1 MKKVPH
7 FLIFLIF
14 VSSCQKQDS
23 ELITS
28 SGQSTTSDNLGQTA
42 PQVYSV
48 SPDENSFLISV
59 KTPVSV
65 MFSREMDAGSI
76 TTNTASNSCSGTIQ
90 LSPDNFSTCVKMS
103 ESPSDSEGKTTFN
116 VVPVNDLLHSTN
128 YKIRI
133 KNTAKDKNGIAL
145 EADYTSEKGF
155 TTISLRDE
163 SFGTSIQ
170 CDARPLKA
178 SPVVESLNIFANNSK
193 DFTGLELN
201 WSPLIGATRYGLK
214 IDLISEV
221 ILDLCTNL

>member
-1 MKKVPH
+1 MKKFH
-7 FLIFLIF
+7 FFLISLIF

-28 SGQSTTSDNLGQTA
+28 SGQNTNSDNLGQTA
-42 PQVYSV
+42 PIVYSV

-90 LSPDNFSTCVKMS
+90 LSLDNFSSCVRMS

-133 KNTAKDKNGIAL
+133 KNFKHDWCKD
-145 EADYTSEKGF
+145 
-155 TTISLRDE
+155 
-163 SFGTSIQ
+163 
-170 CDARPLKA
+170 
-178 SPVVESLNIFANNSK
+178 
-193 DFTGLELN
+193 
-201 WSPLIGATRYGLK
+201 
-214 IDLISEV
+214 
-221 ILDLCTNL
+221 